1 MVQPCYGGLWPLN
14 TVLSDDPPQTVWGT
28 TSGGAYSAAD
38 SDSAGLRWGLDSA
51 FLTSCPVMPVHQ
63 DHTEQQG
70 CKELCIDMEKYLR
83 LW

>member
-1 MVQPCYGGLWPLN
+1 MMLLKLCGAHPL
-14 TVLSDDPPQTVWGT
+14 LR
-28 TSGGAYSAAD
+28 AYSAAD

-51 FLTSCPVMPVHQ
+51 FLTSYPVMPVHQ

-70 CKELCIDMEKYLR
+70 CKELYIDMEKYLG